1 MLSCTSVWVG
11 GAAGKDMPTVIAGM
25 DTLRQHV
32 DATQALFDSYNGGLL
47 SSLELGRSIWNVYSS
62 TKSARSHWDAAS
74 PFEGEDVADIL
85 VSYHAMRRSIASAVD
100 SASSKGSIYDKSGV
114 RMMAVGMLQL
124 FENERSDFQQAARA
138 KIPESFHDSI
148 AGPVASLEKEF
159 QSAMKALA

>member
-1 MLSCTSVWVG
+1 MWGTIAPKLSCVL
-11 GAAGKDMPTVIAGM
+11 
-25 DTLRQHV
+25 TLIF
-32 DATQALFDSYNGGLL
+32 T
-47 SSLELGRSIWNVYSS
+47 
-62 TKSARSHWDAAS
+62 
-74 PFEGEDVADIL
+74 
-85 VSYHAMRRSIASAVD
+85 
-100 SASSKGSIYDKSGV
+100 KGSIYDKSGV